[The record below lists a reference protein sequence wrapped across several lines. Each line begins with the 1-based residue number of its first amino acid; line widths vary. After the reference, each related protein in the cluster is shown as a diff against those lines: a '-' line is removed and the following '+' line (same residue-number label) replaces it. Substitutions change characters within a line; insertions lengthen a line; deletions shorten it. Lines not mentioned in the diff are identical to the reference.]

1 MLKAL
6 IYFYEIK
13 GNSYEKANGGIG
25 IIPYTY
31 DAAYQYYFAIW
42 LANQNNSDLAL
53 KNYEVKQ
60 EKIKIH
66 PPQRKINKK
75 KRFSFLD
82 IDNILL
88 EETDGE

>member
-31 DAAYQYYFAIW
+31 DAAYKYYFAFL
-42 LANQNNSDLAL
+42 LANQKNSELDIR
-53 KNYEVKQ
+53 NYEIKQ
-60 EKIKIH
+60 EKIKRH
-66 PPQRKINKK
+66 PPKRKVNKK
-75 KRFSFLD
+75 KKFSFLD